1 MACIHEGR
9 RFPWQQSQG
18 SGCMMII
25 FMILVVSGCAHHGE
39 SKHGDYGHGSSSYG
53 HGSTSYGHAD
63 MKKDGHHHFS
73 RSMREEL
80 MLTDLQKQ
88 AFDRIDADYEKMVI
102 KKTADIR
109 AAEIDLAAFLAKE
122 EPDRQAIQEQ
132 VQAMG
137 KIKEDMMMARIDS
150 LLTLKAILTEGQ
162 YDQFR
167 ELLKQRMTQTMGHG
181 SHE

>member
-1 MACIHEGR
+1 
-9 RFPWQQSQG
+9 
-18 SGCMMII
+18 
-25 FMILVVSGCAHHGE
+25 
-39 SKHGDYGHGSSSYG
+39 
-53 HGSTSYGHAD
+53 
-63 MKKDGHHHFS
+63 
-73 RSMREEL
+73 

-88 AFDRIDADYEKMVI
+88 AFDRINADYEKMVI

-109 AAEIDLAAFLAKE
+109 AAEIDLATFLAKE